1 MVEDVVSDING
12 AASVPAHVPTDRI
25 RDVNIYALPGQE
37 QDFHAAWKKLQDGS
51 PDLIWTPQNE
61 GHWIAMRGDVLAEV
75 QSDHERFSSSVIVLP
90 KSVGEQHKLIPTTT
104 DPPEHRPYRLLLNA
118 RLAPSAIRGLQEHLR
133 STAAE
138 MIDGFAHKG
147 RCDFTAEYAEIFPIR
162 IFMGIVGLPM
172 SDAPKIK
179 LWAESMTR
187 PEPVMP
193 FAEARQAFFDHVGP
207 IIAARRADPG
217 DDLISHIITADMN
230 GRQLNNDEALSLVTQ
245 VLIAGVDT
253 VVNFL
258 SFVMLYLA
266 KVPEARRELAA
277 DPAKIMP
284 GVHELFRRFG
294 LVVIARTVRNDIIYR
309 GVALKA
315 GDMVCIPTQVHGLDE
330 TINPDPM
337 RVDFARPRA
346 RHSAFGSGP
355 HMCPGQE
362 LARAEVAITISEW
375 LKRIPDFRVA
385 ADADTKISGGIVA
398 QVNQLVLEWE
408 IDQ

>member
-1 MVEDVVSDING
+1 VS
-12 AASVPAHVPTDRI
+12 APAHIPADCI

-37 QDFHAAWKKLQDGS
+37 TDFHAAWKVLQDNS

-61 GHWIAMRGDVLAEV
+61 GHWIAMRGNVLAEV
-75 QSDHERFSSSVIVLP
+75 QSDHERFSSSVIVVP

-118 RLAPSAIRGLQEHLR
+118 RLAPSAIRGLQDHLR
-133 STAAE
+133 TTAAE
-138 MIDGFAHKG
+138 LIDSIAENG
-147 RCDFTAEYAEIFPIR
+147 RCDFTAEYAQVFPIR

-172 SDAPKIK
+172 SDAPQIK

-193 FAEARQAFFDHVGP
+193 FADARQAFFDHVGP
-207 IIAARRADPG
+207 IITARRANPG
-217 DDLISHIITADMN
+217 DDLISNIVTADMN
-230 GRQLNNDEALSLVTQ
+230 GRQLNDDEALALVTQ

-266 KVPEARRELAA
+266 RDAEGRRYLAA
-277 DPAKIMP
+277 NPSAIML

-294 LVVIARTVRNDIIYR
+294 LVVIARTVRNDMTYR
-309 GVALKA
+309 GMAMKA
-315 GDMVCIPTQVHGLDE
+315 GELVCIPTQIHGLDE
-330 TINPDPM
+330 RINPDPM
-337 RVDFARPRA
+337 RIDFARTRA

-362 LARAEVAITISEW
+362 LARAEVAITIQEW
-375 LKRIPDFRVA
+375 LKRIPEFRVA
-385 ADADTKISGGIVA
+385 ADSDTNISGGIVA
-398 QVNQLVLEWE
+398 QVNRLALEWE
-408 IDQ
+408 TN

>member
-1 MVEDVVSDING
+1 MSAPSHIP
-12 AASVPAHVPTDRI
+12 SHIPADRI

-37 QDFHAAWKKLQDGS
+37 ADFHGAWKALQDAS
-51 PDLIWTPQNE
+51 PEIIWTPQNE

-75 QSDHERFSSSVIVLP
+75 QSDHEHFSNRIIVLP
-90 KSVGEQHKLIPTTT
+90 KSVGEQHKLIPTTI

-118 RLAPSAIRGLQEHLR
+118 RLAPSAIRGLKDHLR
-133 STAAE
+133 ATAAE
-138 MIDGFAHKG
+138 LIDAFVADG
-147 RCDFTAEYAEIFPIR
+147 RCNFTAEYAEVFPIR

-172 SDAPKIK
+172 ADAPKIK
-179 LWAESMTR
+179 LWAECMTR
-187 PEPVMP
+187 PAPVMP

-217 DDLISHIITADMN
+217 DDLISHMITADMN
-230 GRQLNNDEALSLVTQ
+230 GRQLDDDEALALVTQ

-258 SFVMLYLA
+258 SFVMLHLA
-266 KVPEARRELAA
+266 RDQDARRALAA
-277 DPAKIMP
+277 DPAAIMP

-294 LVVIARTVRNDIIYR
+294 LVIIARTVKHDMTYR
-309 GVALKA
+309 GVAMKA

-330 TINPDPM
+330 AINPDAM
-337 RVDFARPRA
+337 TVDFGRVRG

-362 LARAEVAITISEW
+362 LARAEVAITIEEW
-375 LKRIPDFRVA
+375 LKRIPEFRVA
-385 ADADTKISGGIVA
+385 ADADTNISGGLVA
-398 QVNQLVLEWE
+398 QVNRLVLDW
-408 IDQ
+408 DR

>member
-1 MVEDVVSDING
+1 MN
-12 AASVPAHVPTDRI
+12 APAHIPADRI

-37 QDFHAAWKKLQDGS
+37 KDFHAAWKALQDSS
-51 PDLIWTPQNE
+51 PELIWSPQNE

-118 RLAPSAIRGLQEHLR
+118 QLAPSAIRGLQDHLR

-138 MIDGFAHKG
+138 LIDGFVSNG
-147 RCDFTAEYAEIFPIR
+147 RCDFTAEYAEVFPIR

-172 SDAPKIK
+172 TDAPKIK

-187 PEPVMP
+187 PEPVMS

-207 IIAARRADPG
+207 IIAARRAAPG
-217 DDLISHIITADMN
+217 DDLISHIVTADMN
-230 GRQLNNDEALSLVTQ
+230 GRQLNDEEALSLVTQ

-258 SFVMLYLA
+258 SFVLLYLA
-266 KVPEARRELAA
+266 RDTETRRTLAA
-277 DPAKIMP
+277 KPDSIPSA
-284 GVHELFRRFG
+284 VHELFRRFG
-294 LVVIARTVRNDIIYR
+294 LVVIARTVRHDINYR
-309 GVALKA
+309 GISMKA
-315 GDMVCIPTQVHGLDE
+315 GEMVCIPTQVHGLDDK
-330 TINPDPM
+330 INPDPM
-337 RVDFARPRA
+337 RVDFARSRA
-346 RHSAFGSGP
+346 RHSGFGSGP

-362 LARAEVAITISEW
+362 LARAEVAITIQEW
-375 LKRIPDFRVA
+375 LKRVPDFRVA
-385 ADADTKISGGIVA
+385 ADADTNISGGIVA
-398 QVNQLVLEWE
+398 QVNRLVLEW
-408 IDQ
+408 DS